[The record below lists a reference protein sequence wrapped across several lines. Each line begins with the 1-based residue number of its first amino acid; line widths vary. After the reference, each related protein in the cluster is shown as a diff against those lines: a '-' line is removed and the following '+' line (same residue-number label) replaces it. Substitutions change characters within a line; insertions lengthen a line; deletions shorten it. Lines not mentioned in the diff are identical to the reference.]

1 MTSSGL
7 FWGMELNQEWGN
19 EEKNNTVMV
28 QARDDDRQ
36 AKEVTAEIN
45 CALDSRTQL
54 SSLYSET
61 YTSR

>member
-1 MTSSGL
+1 
-7 FWGMELNQEWGN
+7 MELNQEWGN